1 MSRLFSNAVP
11 APPPIITLLTDFGAS
26 DVFVGSMKGVIL
38 GINPLAHI
46 VDLTH
51 DIPAHNV
58 RAAAYLLHSA
68 ARYFPPGTIHVAVVD
83 PGVGSERRPL
93 LVFTMEQYF
102 IAPDNGLLT
111 RILAAGIDVEIREL
125 TNKQYFLGPIGST
138 FHGRDAFAPAAAWL
152 SRGEPIETFGPEVK
166 NIIRFEIARPRQEN
180 DSLLGEVQHI
190 DGFGN
195 LITNISREDLI
206 SFSGADQ
213 LDRVQVR
220 IAETRIHG
228 LLRFYADAPPNTLEA
243 LINSDGWLEL
253 FCHQARATDFV
264 GAKIGDPV
272 EVSMEENT

>member
-1 MSRLFSNAVP
+1 MSRLFNDALP
-11 APPPIITLLTDFGAS
+11 IPPPIITLLTDFGAS

-58 RAAAYLLHSA
+58 RAAAYLMHSA

-102 IAPDNGLLT
+102 IAPDNGLLSG
-111 RILAAGIDVEIREL
+111 ILAAEVEAEIREL

-152 SRGEPIETFGPEVK
+152 SRGEPIETFGPEAK
-166 NIIRFEIARPRQEN
+166 NVIRFEIARARQEN
-180 DSLLGEVQHI
+180 DKLLGEVQHI
-190 DGFGN
+190 DRFGN
-195 LITNISREDLI
+195 LITNVSREDLV
-206 SFSGADQ
+206 SFGGADR
-213 LDRVQVR
+213 LSQVR
-220 IAETRIHG
+220 VLIAETHIQG
-228 LLRFYADAPPNTLEA
+228 LLRFYPDAPLGALAA

-253 FCHQARATDFV
+253 FCHQARATDLV
-264 GAKIGDPV
+264 GAKVGDPV
-272 EVSMEENT
+272 EVHLP